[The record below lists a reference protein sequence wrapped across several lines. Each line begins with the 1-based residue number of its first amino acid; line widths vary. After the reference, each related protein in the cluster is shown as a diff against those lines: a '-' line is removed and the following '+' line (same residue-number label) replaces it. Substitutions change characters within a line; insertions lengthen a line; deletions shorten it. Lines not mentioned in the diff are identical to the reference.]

1 MTWLK
6 LLALGIVFAL
16 MTVSASACAT
26 SIGSGVTEGNVNPF
40 CAAVGPPPAHLI
52 PPSGAPPE
60 WIDDYLAVY
69 DVECDG

>member
-16 MTVSASACAT
+16 TMASASACAT
-26 SIGSGVTEGNVNPF
+26 STGVTEDNVNPF
-40 CAAVGPPPAHLI
+40 CSAVGPPPPHLI
-52 PPSGAPPE
+52 PPPGAPPE

-69 DVECDG
+69 DVECSG